1 MDQVDI
7 SVSRHPT
14 RECYRRRRNSF
25 NRLWVAAILSAW
37 LWPMPAPAGS
47 NFTQAYPGHQCGVK
61 PEQPQRPEKFRD
73 RAELDAYNE
82 KVSSYNEAMERY
94 VECLQSY
101 VNNAAADIRA
111 IREKIDA
118 AMQEVNP

>member
-1 MDQVDI
+1 M
-7 SVSRHPT
+7 S
-14 RECYRRRRNSF
+14 
-25 NRLWVAAILSAW
+25 RLWVAAILGAW
-37 LWPMPAPAGS
+37 LWPMPAAAGS
-47 NFTQAYPGHQCGVK
+47 NLAQGYPAHQCGVK

-82 KVSSYNEAMERY
+82 KVTAYNQAMERY

-101 VNNAAADIRA
+101 VNNAAEDIRV

-118 AMQEVNP
+118 TMQEVNQ

>member
-1 MDQVDI
+1 MDQVEI
-7 SVSRHPT
+7 SVTRHPT
-14 RECYRRRRNSF
+14 HECNRRHQDLFRR
-25 NRLWVAAILSAW
+25 LCVAAILGAW

-47 NFTQAYPGHQCGVK
+47 NLTQAYPAHQCGVM
-61 PEQPQRPEKFRD
+61 PERPQRPEKFRD

-82 KVSSYNEAMERY
+82 KVTTYNEAMERF

-111 IREKIDA
+111 IREKIEA
-118 AMQEVNP
+118 ALQEVNQ

>member
-1 MDQVDI
+1 MGQVEI
-7 SVSRHPT
+7 SVTRHPT
-14 RECYRRRRNSF
+14 PECHGRRLNLL
-25 NRLWVAAILSAW
+25 NRLCAAVLLGAW
-37 LWPMPAPAGS
+37 LWPMPAPAES
-47 NFTQAYPGHQCGVK
+47 NLNQGYPAHQCGAK

-82 KVSSYNEAMERY
+82 KVTAYNEAMGQY

-111 IREKIDA
+111 IREKIEA
-118 AMQEVNP
+118 AMQEVNQ